1 MAHATWSRQAGYAAS
16 PSNLSTRRST
26 SALSS
31 AELNEARQV
40 TQYEYVIHIR
50 CDDTIP
56 TIINYSLQLVMSW
69 RALTKSVANLS
80 IKEKAMNLSS
90 FTIVATFV
98 VATLISVQTAIAQ
111 TADQLRRDAHA
122 ALNSLYAK
130 NPGAKE
136 IGKKAVA
143 VLVFPGILKAGL
155 GFGGQYGEGVLFKGG
170 KAVGYYNTAGASY
183 GLQAGGQKYGY
194 ALFYLSNETLKTLD
208 QANGFEVGVG
218 PSVVV
223 ADEGMG
229 RSMTTTTTQDK
240 IYAFIFDQKGAMAAL
255 GLQGN
260 KITKIE
266 K

>member
-1 MAHATWSRQAGYAAS
+1 
-16 PSNLSTRRST
+16 
-26 SALSS
+26 
-31 AELNEARQV
+31 
-40 TQYEYVIHIR
+40 
-50 CDDTIP
+50 
-56 TIINYSLQLVMSW
+56 MSW
-69 RALTKSVANLS
+69 RASTKSVVDLS
-80 IKEKAMNLSS
+80 FKEKNMNLSS

-98 VATLISVQTAIAQ
+98 AAMLIPVQTATAA
-111 TADQLRRDAHA
+111 TADELRRDAHA

-143 VLVFPGILKAGL
+143 VLVFPGIVKAGL
-155 GFGGQYGEGVLFKGG
+155 GIGGQYGEGVLFKGG
-170 KAVGYYNTAGASY
+170 KAIGYYNTAGASV

-194 ALFYLSNETLKTLD
+194 ALFFLSNDTLKALD
-208 QANGFEVGVG
+208 QANGFEIGVG

-229 RSMTTTTTQDK
+229 KSTTTTTAQNR

-260 KITKIE
+260 KITKI
-266 K
+266 KK

>member
-1 MAHATWSRQAGYAAS
+1 
-16 PSNLSTRRST
+16 
-26 SALSS
+26 
-31 AELNEARQV
+31 
-40 TQYEYVIHIR
+40 
-50 CDDTIP
+50 
-56 TIINYSLQLVMSW
+56 MSG
-69 RALTKSVANLS
+69 RALTKSVVDLS
-80 IKEKAMNLSS
+80 FKEKAMKLSS

-98 VATLISVQTAIAQ
+98 AATLIPVQTAIAE
-111 TADQLRRDAHA
+111 TADELRREAQA

-155 GFGGQYGEGVLFKGG
+155 GVGGQYGEGVLFKRG
-170 KAVGYYNTAGASY
+170 KVAGYYNTAGASV

-194 ALFYLSNETLKTLD
+194 ALFFLSNETLKTLD
-208 QANGFEVGVG
+208 KAEGFEIGVG
-218 PSVVV
+218 PSVVI

-229 RSMTTTTTQDK
+229 KSTTTTTVQDK

-260 KITKIE
+260 KITKIQ